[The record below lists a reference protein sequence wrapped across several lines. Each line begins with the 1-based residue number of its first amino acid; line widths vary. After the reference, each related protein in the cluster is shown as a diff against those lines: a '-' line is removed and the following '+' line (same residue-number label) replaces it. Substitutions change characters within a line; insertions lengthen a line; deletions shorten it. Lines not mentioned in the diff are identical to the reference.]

1 MRTLEIIYWL
11 RLALGIIAALLC
23 TGYTG
28 YSLGTGIKADSSTF
42 MTGVS
47 IALGTYLVSYYILK
61 SKFLLKVEKP
71 QKLVTTGIGI
81 YFISW
86 IAFWA
91 LLYTIITAFTA

>member
-11 RLALGIIAALLC
+11 RLALGITAALLC
-23 TGYTG
+23 TGY
-28 YSLGTGIKADSSTF
+28 SLATGIKADI
-42 MTGVS
+42 MIGVS

-91 LLYTIITAFTA
+91 LLYTIITASIA